1 MRVDY
6 NKEATMRLICECC
19 GNKNIF
25 HASQICEQI
34 IHIGGD
40 GKCIKLLSVP
50 EIFKTKDVICPM
62 CENEIKLTEQEEL
75 EIGR

>member
-1 MRVDY
+1 MELRCTQCN
-6 NKEATMRLICECC
+6 NKQV
-19 GNKNIF
+19 F

-40 GKCIKLLSVP
+40 GKCIEILSVP
-50 EIFKTKDVICPM
+50 EIFKTKDVMCPV
-62 CENEIKLTEQEEL
+62 CENEIKLTDEEEL